1 MTGAKFQ
8 QTIERW
14 KKIPTSYAEK
24 DLEDHLVT
32 LMWQELG
39 VDFTS
44 LKGGAMVGAGLKPDY
59 LVYQDI
65 SQQPIL
71 VVEDKSRV
79 PRLANASDADFV
91 ETCEKDSLYKEAV
104 GDFSGSPGNNG
115 IRQYL
120 DSSRVSPRFL
130 ASYGLVFNGDFFQL
144 WRRVDGLVLPMTP
157 IQRMT
162 AETIPTLMGQL
173 QYILTSPK
181 RALITSIW
189 NQKGGVSK
197 TTNTVNLGATLAVEG
212 KRVLLID
219 ADEQND
225 LTRGVGLVPE
235 ETEGWFEE
243 CMDLLQKN
251 DFDAAKSLVKKAIH
265 SRLFPLSSGP
275 PTTFSFHVLSI
286 SESSIREFRKEK
298 NGISPPDKIKIFK
311 KLINLVADN
320 FDYILIDTSP
330 AYEVFTNCILY
341 AVDTVLIP
349 VDYGKKSL
357 YHGVKIYKFLR
368 DVRAKR
374 AENDKL
380 YFGPWNLG
388 LLFSNC
394 PPDAGAVLNGLMS
407 NELESHHFTGRQ
419 CQTRIQ
425 TYAQAKVAEF
435 KCAPVVCWQA
445 SPVTQLYKKLANELF
460 LKYNSIN
467 E

>member
-1 MTGAKFQ
+1 
-8 QTIERW
+8 
-14 KKIPTSYAEK
+14 
-24 DLEDHLVT
+24 
-32 LMWQELG
+32 
-39 VDFTS
+39 
-44 LKGGAMVGAGLKPDY
+44 
-59 LVYQDI
+59 
-65 SQQPIL
+65 
-71 VVEDKSRV
+71 
-79 PRLANASDADFV
+79 
-91 ETCEKDSLYKEAV
+91 
-104 GDFSGSPGNNG
+104 
-115 IRQYL
+115 
-120 DSSRVSPRFL
+120 
-130 ASYGLVFNGDFFQL
+130 
-144 WRRVDGLVLPMTP
+144 
-157 IQRMT
+157 MT

-251 DFDAAKSLVKKAIH
+251 DFDAAKSLVRKAIH
-265 SRLFPLSSGP
+265 SRLFPLSSTP
-275 PTTFSFHVLSI
+275 PTTYSFHVLSI
-286 SESSIREFRKEK
+286 SELSIKKFRERNDISSPNKIR
-298 NGISPPDKIKIFK
+298 IFK

-320 FDYILIDTSP
+320 FEYIFIDTSP

-394 PPDAGAVLNGLMS
+394 PPDAGAVLNRLIDD
-407 NELESHHFTGRQ
+407 ELTGHEFRGRQ
-419 CQTRIQ
+419 CQTKIQ
-425 TYAQAKVAEF
+425 TYAQTKVAEF
-435 KCAPVVCWQA
+435 KSAPVVCWQT
-445 SPVTQLYKKLANELF
+445 SPVTQLYRNLANELF
-460 LKYNSIN
+460 LDYNSIN